1 MSRIAQ
7 IVAKIAKK
15 RPDIR
20 RELRA
25 EIREAQAWANDPE
38 SLGKAIER
46 VEQWAERFVRDLQN
60 ERNKL
65 RRDPGL
71 MALVAKN
78 VGEILNPMES
88 TLRMLRRRLEPA
100 MRMRAAVDLL
110 RDARAVLAAKG
121 KVLPKIPDVRKPYY
135 ALSDAVVNLHNV
147 PSLRHDG
154 KWTKLLAELENLD
167 RRIHRH
173 LNDNYVWD

>member
-7 IVAKIAKK
+7 IIHKIARE
-15 RPDIR
+15 RPEIR

-60 ERNKL
+60 ERSKL

-78 VGEILNPMES
+78 VSEILNPMES

-100 MRMRAAVDLL
+100 MRLRAAEDLV
-110 RDARAVLAAKG
+110 REARATLAARG
-121 KVLPKIPDVRKPYY
+121 ALPQIPDVRKPFYTASDGVESLKTVRSLKDDRKY
-135 ALSDAVVNLHNV
+135 QDLVKALDKSLTAVMKHLSD
-147 PSLRHDG
+147 S
-154 KWTKLLAELENLD
+154 
-167 RRIHRH
+167 
-173 LNDNYVWD
+173 YVWD